1 MHIKNKWSLV
11 YAKLVCFLNYGNVSK
26 FSGKSFYFTTIK
38 IKGLHK
44 YNMYKNLKKNRNQPI
59 REAVGFVYTF
69 NI

>member
-26 FSGKSFYFTTIK
+26 FSGKYFYFTTIK

-44 YNMYKNLKKNRNQPI
+44 YNMYKKNRNQPI
-59 REAVGFVYTF
+59 REAVGVVYTF